1 MCNLITHF
9 LNVPKDHDLSSI
21 QYSMLESDPKSL
33 VLQVLSDPQKRAI
46 YDQYGEEGLKGQVP
60 PPDAGGPGG
69 ATYFQTGD
77 GPNVFRFNPRNANDI
92 FAEIFGFS
100 SPMGGGMGG
109 MGGGSGMRGGR
120 SFGGMFGDDI
130 FSSFGEGR
138 PMSQGPRKAPPI
150 ENKLPCSLE
159 ELYKGTTKKMKI
171 SREIADAS
179 G

>member
-1 MCNLITHF
+1 M
-9 LNVPKDHDLSSI
+9 
-21 QYSMLESDPKSL
+21 
-33 VLQVLSDPQKRAI
+33 
-46 YDQYGEEGLKGQVP
+46 P
-60 PPDAGGPGG
+60 PPNAGGPSG

-92 FAEIFGFS
+92 FAEFFGGS
-100 SPMGGGMGG
+100 SPFAGMGGGGGGMGG
-109 MGGGSGMRGGR
+109 GPTMFS
-120 SFGGMFGDDI
+120 SGMFGDDM

-138 PMSQGPRKAPPI
+138 PMSSGPRKAPLI
-150 ENKLPCSLE
+150 ENRLPCKLE